1 MHKAGRLRSSG
12 HFIKVVIS
20 MFTAKLWQFSK
31 KENSTKRPS
40 DSDAT
45 TVDCETN
52 NDFDLLYPVFVFSFR
67 GGESNPAQYNYCYVG
82 TFKRY
87 YWISG
92 WTFSNGQWIAS
103 CSVDALASWKTEI
116 GRQRAYVLRS
126 AAAFDGN
133 IQDTLYPAKTD
144 IVLTSST
151 AKSPFYDVGQ
161 YVVGTVAAG
170 GITDY
175 AILSEKGFKDF
186 SAIAFSDSF
195 YQGVAQGVDWM
206 AKAAFDPMQYLRSV
220 LYLPFPGGGGGAN
233 THSVKLGW
241 WDTGVVGSTTAMGG
255 VSHAHFTLDVPK
267 HPQAAERGAYLNC
280 APYASYMLDCRPW
293 GRISLDP
300 EDLKGV
306 SSVTFNIDVDHI
318 TGEGVLTTTIGGGRR
333 NLAVA
338 QVGQPIQLSQVTHNV
353 GGAIVSA
360 VGGIANAVAGNAMG
374 AVVGIGNAVNSVMG
388 KVNTIGVNGS
398 ASQLDTPP
406 QLSATFIK
414 IVDENNE
421 DRGRPLCQVRRID
434 TLPGYQIHADPEMS
448 IPCTQS
454 EMVTISGYLTGGFL
468 YE

>member
-1 MHKAGRLRSSG
+1 
-12 HFIKVVIS
+12 

-45 TVDCETN
+45 MVDCETN
-52 NDFDLLYPVFVFSFR
+52 NDFDLLNPVFVFSFR
-67 GGESNPAQYNYCYVG
+67 GGSSNPTQYNYCYVG

-92 WTFSNGQWIAS
+92 WSFSNGQWIAS

-116 GRQRAYVLRS
+116 GRQSAYVLRS

-144 IVLTSST
+144 VALDVST
-151 AKSPFYDVGQ
+151 AESPFDLKGE
-161 YVVGTVAAG
+161 YVVGTDADG

-175 AILSEKGFKDF
+175 AILTPEEFDNF
-186 SAIAFSDSF
+186 SKAAFSDAF
-195 YQGVAQGVDWM
+195 YQGVAAGVDWM

-220 LYLPFPGGGGGAN
+220 LYLPFPAGGGGRA
-233 THSVKLGW
+233 SAVKLGW
-241 WDTGVVGSTTAMGG
+241 WNTGVIGLNAHMGS
-255 VSHAHFTLDVPK
+255 VDHAHFTLAVPK

-306 SSVTFNIDVDHI
+306 SSVTFDIDVDDI

-333 NLAVA
+333 VLAVA
-338 QVGQPIQLSQVTHNV
+338 QVGQPVQLSQVTHNV
-353 GGAIVSA
+353 GGAFVSA
-360 VGGIANAVAGNAMG
+360 VGGIASAVAGNAIG
-374 AVVGIGNAVNSVMG
+374 AVAGIGNAVNSVMG

-406 QLSATFIK
+406 QLTATFIK

-448 IPCTQS
+448 LPCTQS
-454 EMVTISGYLTGGFL
+454 EMATISGYLTGGFL